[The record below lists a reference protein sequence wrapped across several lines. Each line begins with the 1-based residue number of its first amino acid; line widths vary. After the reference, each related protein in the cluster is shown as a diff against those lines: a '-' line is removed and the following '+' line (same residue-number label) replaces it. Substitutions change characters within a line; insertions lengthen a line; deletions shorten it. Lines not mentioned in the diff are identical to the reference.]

1 MSTLV
6 ALPRLFPWFGW
17 NCSNNRLP
25 VLRARKF
32 VVAAAQVPSVLLCLV
47 LLPQVVCAADVASPP
62 NVILILTDD
71 QGYGDLGCHGNEII
85 QTPHLD
91 RLYGQSVRLTDFHVS
106 PLCTPTRAGLMTGQ
120 NPVRLGAWG
129 TTWGRSLPRAC
140 VPTMADVFAAAGYR
154 TGCFGKWHLGDNYP
168 FRPQDRGFQEVLIHG
183 GGGVG
188 QAPDFWGN
196 DYFDDTYF
204 RNGQPEKQEG
214 YCTDVWFDAA
224 WDFIQAGSDRP
235 FFVYLTTNAPHG
247 PFLVADKYRQL
258 YEENPDCPHAAFYG
272 MITNIDENMGR
283 LLERL
288 DTSSLAHNTVL
299 IFMTDNGTAAGFRG
313 GKGFN
318 AGMRG
323 AKGSLYDGGHRVPC
337 FIRWPSGGLTGGR
350 DIADLTTHTDMFPTL
365 ADLCGVRMPAAAQLD
380 GISLAP
386 LLLGRTDSLPD
397 RAIFVQ
403 YRQSSQPPEKGKA
416 TVMTERWRLVG
427 DRELFDIDAD
437 PGQQKNV
444 AAGHGEVLNQ
454 LRQMYEA
461 WWADVSKRFAEFN
474 HIVLGDDAENPV
486 KLSSFDWHTK
496 TAWSQGQVRSGAVVN
511 SFWAVEIARAGSYEI
526 TLRRWPEET
535 KAAITAAIPGGKAIA
550 ASEARLKIAEI
561 DVTKPIPDGATAV
574 TFTVDLV
581 KGQTRLQT
589 WLIDA
594 KARQTRGAYYV
605 TVKRRNNG

>member
-1 MSTLV
+1 MNTMNMTKSCWALV
-6 ALPRLFPWFGW
+6 FLAGSSALT
-17 NCSNNRLP
+17 
-25 VLRARKF
+25 AR
-32 VVAAAQVPSVLLCLV
+32 
-47 LLPQVVCAADVASPP
+47 DRP
-62 NVILILTDD
+62 NVILVITDD

-91 RLYGQSVRLTDFHVS
+91 QLYEQSARLTDFHVS
-106 PLCTPTRAGLMTGQ
+106 PLCTPTRAGLMMGQ

-129 TTWGRSLPRAC
+129 TTWGRSLPRADAT
-140 VPTMADVFAAAGYR
+140 TMAKVFAAAGYR

-188 QAPDFWGN
+188 QAPDYWGN

-204 RNGQPEKQEG
+204 RNGRPEKQEG

-258 YEENPDCPHAAFYG
+258 YDKNPNCPNAAFYG
-272 MITNIDENMGR
+272 MITNIDDNMGR
-283 LLERL
+283 LLDRL
-288 DTSSLAHNTVL
+288 KTKSLADNTIL
-299 IFMTDNGTAAGFRG
+299 IFTTDNGTAAGFRS

-350 DIADLTTHTDMFPTL
+350 DVANLTSHVDMIPTL
-365 ADLCGVRMPAAAQLD
+365 ADLCGVRIPEETQLD

-397 RAIFVQ
+397 RKIFVQ
-403 YRQSSQPPEKGKA
+403 FRQSSQPPEKGRA

-427 DRELFDIDAD
+427 DRQLFDIDAD
-437 PGQQKNV
+437 PGQQQDV
-444 AAGHGEVLNQ
+444 AAAHPEVVGE
-454 LRQMYEA
+454 LRRAYED
-461 WWADVSKRFAEFN
+461 WWADVSQRFDEFN

-486 KLSSFDWHTK
+486 HLCSFDWHTQ
-496 TAWSQGQVRSGAVVN
+496 TAWSQRQVRSGAAVN

-526 TLRRWPEET
+526 TLRRWPEE
-535 KAAITAAIPGGKAIA
+535 ANAPITAAIPGGKAIA
-550 ASEARLKIAEI
+550 ASEARVKIAEI
-561 DVTKPIPDGATAV
+561 DLTKPIPAGATAV

-581 KGQTRLQT
+581 RGPTRLQT
-589 WLIDA
+589 WLIDSQS
-594 KARQTRGAYYV
+594 RQTRGAYYV
-605 TVKRRNNG
+605 SVKRREDG